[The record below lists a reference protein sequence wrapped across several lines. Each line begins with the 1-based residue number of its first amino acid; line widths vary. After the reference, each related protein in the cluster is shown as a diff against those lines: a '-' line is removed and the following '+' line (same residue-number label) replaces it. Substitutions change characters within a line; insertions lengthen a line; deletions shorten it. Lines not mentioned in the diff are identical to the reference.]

1 MIRLTSES
9 AADPDKLH
17 RVKLSAEEAADSRG
31 RLRDPAFSASSAVP
45 FPSVMPGSRSSAP
58 RLPELRNLCGEPQAC
73 EFPKLAMKCESTLTI
88 LTVEAPPIALGSS
101 MDSGKTVL
109 KGLIRLTELGGVA
122 ITADSQTTHK
132 FGRSGFSH
140 QRKLNLTPCRF
151 EEGNETLMGRYTGPK
166 ARINRRL
173 GFQVFES
180 AGAIRASERKEY
192 PPGMAQRRR
201 KPTNYGL
208 ALIEKQKIK
217 YYYGLREKH
226 LRTYFDKA
234 RHMPGNTGENLLT
247 LCERRLDNVVRRA
260 GFAHTRPQAR
270 QGVVHGHFQLNGRT
284 VTKPSVIVR
293 VGDVLTVRNRPN
305 LKKVYAEIAGDAAAT
320 QCHWISADSGSLAAT
335 VTSLPHFDDVSLPV
349 DVGQVVA
356 FLSR

>member
-1 MIRLTSES
+1 
-9 AADPDKLH
+9 
-17 RVKLSAEEAADSRG
+17 
-31 RLRDPAFSASSAVP
+31 
-45 FPSVMPGSRSSAP
+45 
-58 RLPELRNLCGEPQAC
+58 
-73 EFPKLAMKCESTLTI
+73 
-88 LTVEAPPIALGSS
+88 
-101 MDSGKTVL
+101 
-109 KGLIRLTELGGVA
+109 
-122 ITADSQTTHK
+122 
-132 FGRSGFSH
+132 
-140 QRKLNLTPCRF
+140 
-151 EEGNETLMGRYTGPK
+151 MGRYTGPK

-201 KPTNYGL
+201 KATNYGL

-226 LRTYFDKA
+226 LRKYFDKA
-234 RHMPGNTGENLLT
+234 RHMKGNTGENLLT

-260 GFAHTRPQAR
+260 GLAHTRPQAR
-270 QGVVHGHFQLNGRT
+270 QGVVHGHFQLNGKPA
-284 VTKPSVIVR
+284 TKPSMIVKA
-293 VGDVLTVRNRPN
+293 GDVITVRNRPN
-305 LKKVYAEIAGDAAAT
+305 LKKVYAEVAGTVASTD
-320 QCHWISADSGSLAAT
+320 CHWLTLDSEGLSVT

>member
-1 MIRLTSES
+1 
-9 AADPDKLH
+9 
-17 RVKLSAEEAADSRG
+17 
-31 RLRDPAFSASSAVP
+31 
-45 FPSVMPGSRSSAP
+45 
-58 RLPELRNLCGEPQAC
+58 
-73 EFPKLAMKCESTLTI
+73 
-88 LTVEAPPIALGSS
+88 
-101 MDSGKTVL
+101 
-109 KGLIRLTELGGVA
+109 
-122 ITADSQTTHK
+122 
-132 FGRSGFSH
+132 
-140 QRKLNLTPCRF
+140 
-151 EEGNETLMGRYTGPK
+151 MGRYTGPK

-180 AGAIRASERKEY
+180 AGAIRATERKEY

-201 KPTNYGL
+201 KATNYGL

-234 RHMPGNTGENLLT
+234 RHMKGNTGENLLT

-270 QGVVHGHFQLNGRT
+270 QGVVHGHFQLNGERA
-284 VTKPSVIVR
+284 TKPSMIVR
-293 VGDVLTVRNRPN
+293 VGDVIAVRNRPN
-305 LKKVYAEIAGDAAAT
+305 LKSVYAEIVGSAAAT
-320 QCHWISADSGSLAAT
+320 ECDWVSVNADGLTAT
-335 VTSLPHFDDVSLPV
+335 VTSLPGFEDVSLPV